1 MAFLTEADR
10 KYTTP
15 EDICAHLGDEYGKF
29 CGAIVPPIFQNSL
42 FVQPTEANGI
52 TGAEPVFSIPG
63 RCRHRQALLLQR
75 QGAQPPRHRKSHQG
89 RRL

>member
-29 CGAIVPPIFQNSL
+29 CGAMCWTSL
-42 FVQPTEANGI
+42 WHSQDFAD
-52 TGAEPVFSIPG
+52 
-63 RCRHRQALLLQR
+63 
-75 QGAQPPRHRKSHQG
+75 
-89 RRL
+89 